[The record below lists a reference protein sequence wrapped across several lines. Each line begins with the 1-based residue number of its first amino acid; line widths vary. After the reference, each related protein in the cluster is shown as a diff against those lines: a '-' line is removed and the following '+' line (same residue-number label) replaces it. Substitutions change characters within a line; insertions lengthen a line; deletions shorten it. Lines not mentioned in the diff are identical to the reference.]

1 MDETIETFDTEA
13 EANAF
18 VNGLEIAQNLI
29 DDDHLTWGVPERD
42 NVGHWA
48 VRVWFGY

>member
-18 VNGLEIAQNLI
+18 VNGLEMAQNLL
-29 DDDHLTWGVPERD
+29 DDDHLTWDAPHTEQ
-42 NVGHWA
+42 GHWT
-48 VRVWFGY
+48 VRVSFVY